1 MNTTFCGHC
10 KEEVDYAVQIRP
22 LPVPTDL
29 GMETL
34 WLESAYCL
42 KCRRTLNIKEV
53 RDRNRAFLHSDEN
66 VR

>member
-10 KEEVDYAVQIRP
+10 KEEVEYTVQIRP

-34 WLESAYCL
+34 WLESA
-42 KCRRTLNIKEV
+42 
-53 RDRNRAFLHSDEN
+53 
-66 VR
+66 